1 MSAQK
6 KGRMDVRGC
15 WGDKDR
21 GREEGSAVPL
31 GVIVEARLNGAGAGK
46 VSAQQ
51 GRLRRKYHSCMEG

>member
-1 MSAQK
+1 
-6 KGRMDVRGC
+6 MDVRGC
-15 WGDKDR
+15 WGGKDR